1 MRILDCK
8 EKTCK
13 EYNKNA
19 PAITEYL
26 CDECKEHFE
35 NVKNALKELNITLS
49 PEQQQKLDQF
59 YHLLVEWNKKINL
72 QLFFDFNNG
81 GIIL

>member
-35 NVKNALKELNITLS
+35 NVKNTLKELNLS
-49 PEQQQKLDQF
+49 LI
-59 YHLLVEWNKKINL
+59 HI
-72 QLFFDFNNG
+72 
-81 GIIL
+81 